1 MHSVKKSLS
10 NTLYQGA
17 GAVVLPC
24 IAATANPTPCLELVP
39 KAQMPNTTKPTDN
52 RASNIEVEAKKVIG
66 MIKSNKVTR
75 AASDTT

>member
-39 KAQMPNTTKPTDN
+39 KAQMPNTTKLTNN
-52 RASNIEVEAKKVIG
+52 RASNIEVEAKKIG

>member
-1 MHSVKKSLS
+1 
-10 NTLYQGA
+10 
-17 GAVVLPC
+17 
-24 IAATANPTPCLELVP
+24 
-39 KAQMPNTTKPTDN
+39 MPNTTKLTNN